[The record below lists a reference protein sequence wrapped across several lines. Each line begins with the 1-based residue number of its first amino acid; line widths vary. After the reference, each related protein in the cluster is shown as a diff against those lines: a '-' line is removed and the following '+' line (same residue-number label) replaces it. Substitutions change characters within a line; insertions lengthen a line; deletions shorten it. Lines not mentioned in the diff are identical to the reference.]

1 MDKLLHTSLYQAI
14 LKSLNRKA
22 TSEKRLQT
30 YFFEFA
36 NEITIICNN
45 TEYLSVLHT
54 LNYTQIQFQYLLFR
68 LPELSVPPPPYVSR
82 FILKA
87 LEFIRLEKELLY
99 YRLEHPRLFISDP
112 VPKSS
117 LYWSKQYHAID
128 LSEILCTFDLM
139 NPNPLVLVNGRAAP
153 FNTVIREFEQFLHV
167 KLGEP
172 SDIKRRVLD
181 RKRDRSKFVE
191 IMLHTL
197 NEEDNQYSTPLIF
210 YTYVYP
216 SMRFSV
222 RKLPSLHVKTNP
234 TTYRSER

>member
-1 MDKLLHTSLYQAI
+1 MDKLLHTSLYRAI

-54 LNYTQIQFQYLLFR
+54 LNYTQIQFQSLLFR

-139 NPNPLVLVNGRAAP
+139 NPNPLVLVNGRATP

-197 NEEDNQYSTPLIF
+197 NEEDN
-210 YTYVYP
+210 
-216 SMRFSV
+216 
-222 RKLPSLHVKTNP
+222 
-234 TTYRSER
+234 E

>member
-1 MDKLLHTSLYQAI
+1 MDKLLHTSLYRAI

-87 LEFIRLEKELLY
+87 LEFIRLEKELLN

-197 NEEDNQYSTPLIF
+197 NEEDN
-210 YTYVYP
+210 
-216 SMRFSV
+216 
-222 RKLPSLHVKTNP
+222 
-234 TTYRSER
+234 E

>member
-1 MDKLLHTSLYQAI
+1 MDKLLHTSLYRAI
-14 LKSLNRKA
+14 LKSLKRKA

-117 LYWSKQYHAID
+117 LYWSKQYHAND

-197 NEEDNQYSTPLIF
+197 NEEDN
-210 YTYVYP
+210 
-216 SMRFSV
+216 
-222 RKLPSLHVKTNP
+222 
-234 TTYRSER
+234 E

>member
-1 MDKLLHTSLYQAI
+1 MDKLLHTSLYRAI

-172 SDIKRRVLD
+172 RDIKRRVLD

-197 NEEDNQYSTPLIF
+197 NEEDN
-210 YTYVYP
+210 
-216 SMRFSV
+216 
-222 RKLPSLHVKTNP
+222 
-234 TTYRSER
+234 E

>member
-1 MDKLLHTSLYQAI
+1 MDKLLHTSLYRAI
-14 LKSLNRKA
+14 LKSLNLKA
-22 TSEKRLQT
+22 TTEKRLQT

-197 NEEDNQYSTPLIF
+197 NEEDN
-210 YTYVYP
+210 
-216 SMRFSV
+216 
-222 RKLPSLHVKTNP
+222 
-234 TTYRSER
+234 E

>member
-1 MDKLLHTSLYQAI
+1 MDKLLHTSLYRAI

-181 RKRDRSKFVE
+181 RKRERSKFVE

-197 NEEDNQYSTPLIF
+197 NEEDN
-210 YTYVYP
+210 
-216 SMRFSV
+216 
-222 RKLPSLHVKTNP
+222 
-234 TTYRSER
+234 E

>member
-1 MDKLLHTSLYQAI
+1 MDKLLHTSLYRAI

-87 LEFIRLEKELLY
+87 LEFIRLKKELLY

-197 NEEDNQYSTPLIF
+197 NEEDN
-210 YTYVYP
+210 
-216 SMRFSV
+216 
-222 RKLPSLHVKTNP
+222 
-234 TTYRSER
+234 E

>member
-1 MDKLLHTSLYQAI
+1 MDKLLHTSLYRAI

-128 LSEILCTFDLM
+128 QSEILCTFDLM

-197 NEEDNQYSTPLIF
+197 NEEDN
-210 YTYVYP
+210 
-216 SMRFSV
+216 
-222 RKLPSLHVKTNP
+222 
-234 TTYRSER
+234 E

>member
-1 MDKLLHTSLYQAI
+1 MDKLLHTSLYRAI

-22 TSEKRLQT
+22 ASEKRLQT

-197 NEEDNQYSTPLIF
+197 NEEDN
-210 YTYVYP
+210 
-216 SMRFSV
+216 
-222 RKLPSLHVKTNP
+222 
-234 TTYRSER
+234 E

>member
-1 MDKLLHTSLYQAI
+1 MDKLLHTSLYRAI

-45 TEYLSVLHT
+45 TQYLSVLHT

-197 NEEDNQYSTPLIF
+197 NEEDN
-210 YTYVYP
+210 
-216 SMRFSV
+216 
-222 RKLPSLHVKTNP
+222 
-234 TTYRSER
+234 E

>member
-1 MDKLLHTSLYQAI
+1 MDKLLHTSLYRAI

-87 LEFIRLEKELLY
+87 LEFTGWKKNYYITASNIRDFSYPTQSLNRHSIGQNNIMQLIY
-99 YRLEHPRLFISDP
+99 
-112 VPKSS
+112 PK
-117 LYWSKQYHAID
+117 YCA
-128 LSEILCTFDLM
+128 
-139 NPNPLVLVNGRAAP
+139 PL
-153 FNTVIREFEQFLHV
+153 
-167 KLGEP
+167 
-172 SDIKRRVLD
+172 
-181 RKRDRSKFVE
+181 
-191 IMLHTL
+191 TL
-197 NEEDNQYSTPLIF
+197 
-210 YTYVYP
+210 
-216 SMRFSV
+216 
-222 RKLPSLHVKTNP
+222 
-234 TTYRSER
+234 

>member
-1 MDKLLHTSLYQAI
+1 MDKLLHTSLYRAI

-87 LEFIRLEKELLY
+87 LELIRLEKELLY

-197 NEEDNQYSTPLIF
+197 NEEDN
-210 YTYVYP
+210 
-216 SMRFSV
+216 
-222 RKLPSLHVKTNP
+222 
-234 TTYRSER
+234 E

>member
-1 MDKLLHTSLYQAI
+1 MDKLLHTSLYRAI

-172 SDIKRRVLD
+172 SDIKRRILD

-197 NEEDNQYSTPLIF
+197 NEEDN
-210 YTYVYP
+210 
-216 SMRFSV
+216 
-222 RKLPSLHVKTNP
+222 
-234 TTYRSER
+234 E

>member
-1 MDKLLHTSLYQAI
+1 MDKLLHTSLYRAI

-153 FNTVIREFEQFLHV
+153 FNTVIREFEEFLHV

-197 NEEDNQYSTPLIF
+197 NEEDN
-210 YTYVYP
+210 
-216 SMRFSV
+216 
-222 RKLPSLHVKTNP
+222 
-234 TTYRSER
+234 E

>member
-1 MDKLLHTSLYQAI
+1 MDKLLHTSLYRAI

-36 NEITIICNN
+36 NEITIIFIN
-45 TEYLSVLHT
+45 TEYLSVLLT
-54 LNYTQIQFQYLLFR
+54 LNYTQIQFQYFLFR

-139 NPNPLVLVNGRAAP
+139 YPNPLVLVNGRAAP

-197 NEEDNQYSTPLIF
+197 NEEDN
-210 YTYVYP
+210 
-216 SMRFSV
+216 
-222 RKLPSLHVKTNP
+222 
-234 TTYRSER
+234 E

>member
-1 MDKLLHTSLYQAI
+1 MDKLLHTSLYRAI

-82 FILKA
+82 FILKV

-197 NEEDNQYSTPLIF
+197 NEEDN
-210 YTYVYP
+210 
-216 SMRFSV
+216 
-222 RKLPSLHVKTNP
+222 
-234 TTYRSER
+234 E

>member
-1 MDKLLHTSLYQAI
+1 MDKLLHTSLYRAI

-139 NPNPLVLVNGRAAP
+139 NPNPLVLANGRAAP

-197 NEEDNQYSTPLIF
+197 NEEDN
-210 YTYVYP
+210 
-216 SMRFSV
+216 
-222 RKLPSLHVKTNP
+222 
-234 TTYRSER
+234 E

>member
-1 MDKLLHTSLYQAI
+1 MLHTSLYRAI

-54 LNYTQIQFQYLLFR
+54 LNYTQIQFQSLLFR

-197 NEEDNQYSTPLIF
+197 NEEDN
-210 YTYVYP
+210 
-216 SMRFSV
+216 
-222 RKLPSLHVKTNP
+222 
-234 TTYRSER
+234 E

>member
-1 MDKLLHTSLYQAI
+1 MDKLLHTSLYRAI

-191 IMLHTL
+191 LMLHTL
-197 NEEDNQYSTPLIF
+197 NEEDN
-210 YTYVYP
+210 
-216 SMRFSV
+216 
-222 RKLPSLHVKTNP
+222 
-234 TTYRSER
+234 E

>member
-1 MDKLLHTSLYQAI
+1 MDKLLHTSLYRAI

-22 TSEKRLQT
+22 TSQKRLQT

-197 NEEDNQYSTPLIF
+197 NEEDN
-210 YTYVYP
+210 
-216 SMRFSV
+216 
-222 RKLPSLHVKTNP
+222 
-234 TTYRSER
+234 E

>member
-1 MDKLLHTSLYQAI
+1 MDKLLHTSLYRAI

-68 LPELSVPPPPYVSR
+68 LNELSVPPPPYVSR
-82 FILKA
+82 FILNA
-87 LEFIRLEKELLY
+87 IEFIRLEKELLY

-197 NEEDNQYSTPLIF
+197 NEEDN
-210 YTYVYP
+210 
-216 SMRFSV
+216 
-222 RKLPSLHVKTNP
+222 
-234 TTYRSER
+234 E

>member
-1 MDKLLHTSLYQAI
+1 MDKLLHTSLYRAI

-153 FNTVIREFEQFLHV
+153 FNTVIREFE
-167 KLGEP
+167 LGEP

-197 NEEDNQYSTPLIF
+197 NEEDN
-210 YTYVYP
+210 
-216 SMRFSV
+216 
-222 RKLPSLHVKTNP
+222 
-234 TTYRSER
+234 E

>member
-1 MDKLLHTSLYQAI
+1 MDKLLHTSLYRAI

-54 LNYTQIQFQYLLFR
+54 LNYTQIQFQYLLVR

-197 NEEDNQYSTPLIF
+197 NEEDN
-210 YTYVYP
+210 
-216 SMRFSV
+216 
-222 RKLPSLHVKTNP
+222 
-234 TTYRSER
+234 E

>member
-1 MDKLLHTSLYQAI
+1 MDKLLHTSLYRAI

-197 NEEDNQYSTPLIF
+197 NEEYN
-210 YTYVYP
+210 
-216 SMRFSV
+216 
-222 RKLPSLHVKTNP
+222 
-234 TTYRSER
+234 E

>member
-1 MDKLLHTSLYQAI
+1 MDRLLCTSLYRAL
-14 LKSLNRKA
+14 LKSLTRKA
-22 TSEKRLQT
+22 VSENRLRN
-30 YFFEFA
+30 YFLDFA
-36 NEITIICNN
+36 QQVTTICDD
-45 TEYLSVLHT
+45 TDALSVLRA
-54 LNYTQIQFQYLLFR
+54 LNYTQVQFRSLLR
-68 LPELSVPPPPYVSR
+68 RVSERDTPPPHYLSR
-82 FILKA
+82 FINQA
-87 LEFIRLEKELLY
+87 IEFIQAETELLY

-197 NEEDNQYSTPLIF
+197 NEEDN
-210 YTYVYP
+210 
-216 SMRFSV
+216 
-222 RKLPSLHVKTNP
+222 
-234 TTYRSER
+234 E

>member
-1 MDKLLHTSLYQAI
+1 MDKLLHTSLYRAI

-197 NEEDNQYSTPLIF
+197 NEEDND
-210 YTYVYP
+210 
-216 SMRFSV
+216 
-222 RKLPSLHVKTNP
+222 
-234 TTYRSER
+234 

>member
-1 MDKLLHTSLYQAI
+1 MDKLLHTSLYRAI

-117 LYWSKQYHAID
+117 LYRSKQYHAID
-128 LSEILCTFDLM
+128 LSEKLCTIDLM

-197 NEEDNQYSTPLIF
+197 NEEDN
-210 YTYVYP
+210 
-216 SMRFSV
+216 
-222 RKLPSLHVKTNP
+222 
-234 TTYRSER
+234 E

>member
-1 MDKLLHTSLYQAI
+1 MDKLLHTSLYRAI

-99 YRLEHPRLFISDP
+99 Y
-112 VPKSS
+112 
-117 LYWSKQYHAID
+117 AID

-197 NEEDNQYSTPLIF
+197 NEEDN
-210 YTYVYP
+210 
-216 SMRFSV
+216 
-222 RKLPSLHVKTNP
+222 
-234 TTYRSER
+234 E

>member
-1 MDKLLHTSLYQAI
+1 MDKLLHTSLYRAI

-54 LNYTQIQFQYLLFR
+54 LNYTQIQFQYLIFR

-197 NEEDNQYSTPLIF
+197 NEEDN
-210 YTYVYP
+210 
-216 SMRFSV
+216 
-222 RKLPSLHVKTNP
+222 
-234 TTYRSER
+234 E

>member
-1 MDKLLHTSLYQAI
+1 MDKLLHTSLCRAI

-197 NEEDNQYSTPLIF
+197 NEEDN
-210 YTYVYP
+210 
-216 SMRFSV
+216 
-222 RKLPSLHVKTNP
+222 
-234 TTYRSER
+234 E

>member
-1 MDKLLHTSLYQAI
+1 MDKLLHTSLYRAI

-68 LPELSVPPPPYVSR
+68 LTELSVPPPPYVSR

-197 NEEDNQYSTPLIF
+197 NEEDN
-210 YTYVYP
+210 
-216 SMRFSV
+216 
-222 RKLPSLHVKTNP
+222 
-234 TTYRSER
+234 E

>member
-1 MDKLLHTSLYQAI
+1 MDKLLHTSLYRAI

-54 LNYTQIQFQYLLFR
+54 LNYSQIQFQYLLFR

-197 NEEDNQYSTPLIF
+197 NEEDN
-210 YTYVYP
+210 
-216 SMRFSV
+216 
-222 RKLPSLHVKTNP
+222 
-234 TTYRSER
+234 E

>member
-1 MDKLLHTSLYQAI
+1 MDKLLHTSLYRAI

-99 YRLEHPRLFISDP
+99 YRLEHPRLSISDP

-197 NEEDNQYSTPLIF
+197 NEEDN
-210 YTYVYP
+210 
-216 SMRFSV
+216 
-222 RKLPSLHVKTNP
+222 
-234 TTYRSER
+234 E

>member
-1 MDKLLHTSLYQAI
+1 MDKLLHTSLYRAI

-112 VPKSS
+112 VLKSS

-197 NEEDNQYSTPLIF
+197 NEEDN
-210 YTYVYP
+210 
-216 SMRFSV
+216 
-222 RKLPSLHVKTNP
+222 
-234 TTYRSER
+234 E

>member
-1 MDKLLHTSLYQAI
+1 MDKLFHTSLYRAI

-167 KLGEP
+167 NLGEP

-197 NEEDNQYSTPLIF
+197 NEEDN
-210 YTYVYP
+210 
-216 SMRFSV
+216 
-222 RKLPSLHVKTNP
+222 
-234 TTYRSER
+234 E

>member
-1 MDKLLHTSLYQAI
+1 MDKLLHTSLYRAI

-54 LNYTQIQFQYLLFR
+54 LNYTQIQFQSLLFR

-87 LEFIRLEKELLY
+87 LEFFRLEKELLY

-197 NEEDNQYSTPLIF
+197 NEEDN
-210 YTYVYP
+210 
-216 SMRFSV
+216 
-222 RKLPSLHVKTNP
+222 
-234 TTYRSER
+234 E

>member
-1 MDKLLHTSLYQAI
+1 MDKLLHTSLYRAI

-128 LSEILCTFDLM
+128 RSEILCTFDLM

-197 NEEDNQYSTPLIF
+197 NEEDN
-210 YTYVYP
+210 
-216 SMRFSV
+216 
-222 RKLPSLHVKTNP
+222 
-234 TTYRSER
+234 E

>member
-1 MDKLLHTSLYQAI
+1 MDKLLHTSLYRAI

-197 NEEDNQYSTPLIF
+197 NEEDNA
-210 YTYVYP
+210 
-216 SMRFSV
+216 
-222 RKLPSLHVKTNP
+222 
-234 TTYRSER
+234 

>member
-1 MDKLLHTSLYQAI
+1 MDKLLHTSLYRAI

-99 YRLEHPRLFISDP
+99 YRLEHPRLFISAP

-197 NEEDNQYSTPLIF
+197 NEEDN
-210 YTYVYP
+210 
-216 SMRFSV
+216 
-222 RKLPSLHVKTNP
+222 
-234 TTYRSER
+234 E